1 MSRDPCG
8 SGLRYSQGSDR
19 GGRTYVRPD
28 RASRESHRDRLS
40 ERVGGDGGSGI
51 GGEAALQAALL
62 MDASRRDVILLEAFV
77 PNAPEVKEL
86 LDRVASRELDP

>member
-1 MSRDPCG
+1 MSGPTARRARATATG
-8 SGLRYSQGSDR
+8 SQNEWA
-19 GGRTYVRPD
+19 VN
-28 RASRESHRDRLS
+28 
-40 ERVGGDGGSGI
+40 GGSGI